1 MVPPCFDI
9 AGWNRYVLH
18 MTTQLKLKRQRKK
31 RLEQGHPWVYAS
43 DIDTVSGGEPAPGD
57 LVEIVNHQGA
67 FLAKGYANPKSQ
79 IYARVLTYR
88 ADEAIDTAWAVRRL
102 QAAVSYRERLLSD
115 TRFCRVVYGEADFLP
130 GLIIDRYDDVLVAQI
145 LSYGMERLKPLLQ
158 RAIEEV
164 FHPRG
169 VYLRNDV
176 SVRRLEGLSE
186 ETGVW
191 WGEVP
196 RHTHIQEHGVS
207 LLADLYDGQKTGYFF
222 DQRDN
227 RAAIAPFVRNA
238 EVLDCF
244 CHTGGFAVHAAHFG
258 AKHVTGVDISAPA
271 LEVARENAQVNG
283 VSDRLDFVEANA
295 FDFLREADRAG
306 RLFDVVILDPPAFA
320 KSKRALEG
328 AIRGYKE
335 INLRGM
341 RLVKD
346 GGFLVTASC
355 SFHML
360 PDLFRATVLDAA
372 TDAHK
377 VLRLVHFAGAA
388 KDHPEIAGVDE
399 GHYLKFAIYEV
410 RSRK

>member
-1 MVPPCFDI
+1 
-9 AGWNRYVLH
+9 

-43 DIDTVSGGEPAPGD
+43 EIDTVSGGEPSPGD
-57 LVEIVNHQGA
+57 VVEIVNHQGA

-88 ADEAIDTAWAVRRL
+88 ADESIDTAWAVRRL
-102 QAAVSYRERLLSD
+102 QAALAYRERLLPD
-115 TRFCRVVYGEADFLP
+115 TRFCRLVYGEADFLP
-130 GLIIDRYDDVLVAQI
+130 GLIIDRYGDVLVAQI
-145 LSYGMERLKPLLQ
+145 LSYGMERLKPVL
-158 RAIEEV
+158 RSAIEEV
-164 FHPRG
+164 FRPLG

-176 SVRRLEGLSE
+176 SVRRLEGLE
-186 ETGVW
+186 EHTGLW

-196 RHTHIQEHGVS
+196 RHTQIEEHG
-207 LLADLYDGQKTGYFF
+207 LTFWADLYEGQKTGYFY

-227 RAAIAPFVRNA
+227 RAAIAPFVPHA

-244 CHTGGFAVHAAHFG
+244 CHTGGFAVHAAHYG
-258 AKHVTGVDISAPA
+258 AKHVTGVDISGSA
-271 LEVARENAQVNG
+271 LEVARQNAEING
-283 VSDRLDFVEANA
+283 LSDNIDFQEANA
-295 FDFLREADRAG
+295 FDFLRDADREG
-306 RLFDVVILDPPAFA
+306 RLFDVVMLDPPAFA
-320 KSKRALEG
+320 KSKRALAG

-335 INLRGM
+335 INLRGLRM
-341 RLVKD
+341 VRD

-360 PDLFRATVLDAA
+360 PDLFRQTVLDAA

-377 VLRLVHFAGAA
+377 ILRLVHFSGSA
-388 KDHPEIAGVDE
+388 KDHPEVAGVEE
-399 GHYLKFAIYEV
+399 GHYLKFAVYEV